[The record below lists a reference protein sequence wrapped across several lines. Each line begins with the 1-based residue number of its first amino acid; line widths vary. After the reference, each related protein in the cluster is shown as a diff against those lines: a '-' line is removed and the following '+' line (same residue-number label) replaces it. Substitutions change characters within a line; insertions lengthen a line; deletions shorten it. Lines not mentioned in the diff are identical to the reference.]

1 MEVTAEMVEMEE
13 AVQVPLVVQEVQL
26 AQVVTADS
34 QQVAASSDSTS
45 ESSMMLR
52 TRSPRSPHLV
62 ESQEQVVLVEMQAHQ
77 ETSLL
82 ELALLVVKVV
92 QEVLVVLH
100 TLADSQVITLASL
113 LIRS

>member
-1 MEVTAEMVEMEE
+1 
-13 AVQVPLVVQEVQL
+13 
-26 AQVVTADS
+26 
-34 QQVAASSDSTS
+34 
-45 ESSMMLR
+45 
-52 TRSPRSPHLV
+52 
-62 ESQEQVVLVEMQAHQ
+62 VVLVEMQAHQ